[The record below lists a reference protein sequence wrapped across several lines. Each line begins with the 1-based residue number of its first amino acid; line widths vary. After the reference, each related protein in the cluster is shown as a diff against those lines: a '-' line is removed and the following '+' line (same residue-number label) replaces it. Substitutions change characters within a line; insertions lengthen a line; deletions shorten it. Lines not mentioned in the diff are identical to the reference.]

1 MLVYVREA
9 HAMDSRLPMAFGAI
23 EDPISD
29 AERQGMARFSSK
41 ELGLSIPAVV
51 DRMDDAVGKA
61 YHGWPERLYLI
72 GADGKVSYRGG
83 PGPFGFDPEGWED
96 AIRAELAGE
105 LEAYRHLRIAARS
118 YARTALPTLSENLD
132 RGREAYQGG
141 AIPIGEL
148 LSIQRALVEARV
160 TYVDLLFEASLA
172 AFRIEAQAG
181 GPVP

>member
-1 MLVYVREA
+1 
-9 HAMDSRLPMAFGAI
+9 MDSRLPMAFGAI

-105 LEAYRHLRIAARS
+105 TDDAA
-118 YARTALPTLSENLD
+118 P
-132 RGREAYQGG
+132 
-141 AIPIGEL
+141 
-148 LSIQRALVEARV
+148 
-160 TYVDLLFEASLA
+160 
-172 AFRIEAQAG
+172 
-181 GPVP
+181 